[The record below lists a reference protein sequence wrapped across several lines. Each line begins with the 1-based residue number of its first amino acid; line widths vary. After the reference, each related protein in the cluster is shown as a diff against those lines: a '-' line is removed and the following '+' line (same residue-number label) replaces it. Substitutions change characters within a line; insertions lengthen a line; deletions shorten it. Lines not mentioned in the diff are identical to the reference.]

1 MKKFIV
7 TLFAF
12 TAIGFATY
20 SQTKPVGKAVFN
32 TPQVQCE
39 ECKTY
44 LEERMIREYGI
55 TSVNA
60 NYQRKTTTVTWLT
73 DRTTAENIKVIFS
86 YLGFDADDVT
96 ADEIAFKKL
105 PPCCKK
111 TPAAPKIIPKVD
123 TPTPI
128 PVLIKPVVKVPVAP
142 IPKADSPK
150 IKPVQKINKPK
161 KKA

>member
-1 MKKFIV
+1 MKIIISSIISLVFF
-7 TLFAF
+7 TLGAFAQAKA
-12 TAIGFATY
+12 TA
-20 SQTKPVGKAVFN
+20 KAVFK

-55 TSVNA
+55 IAVNA
-60 NYQRKTTTVTWLT
+60 NYQKKTTTVSWYT

-111 TPAAPKIIPKVD
+111 PAPAPKTVPKTDSVIRVPAVTIKQD
-123 TPTPI
+123 TPVR
-128 PVLIKPVVKVPVAP
+128 VLIQKPDT
-142 IPKADSPK
+142 PK
-150 IKPVQKINKPK
+150 QKAQKTQKN
-161 KKA
+161 

>member
-1 MKKFIV
+1 MKTIISTIIALTFLY
-7 TLFAF
+7 TGSFAQVKA
-12 TAIGFATY
+12 TA
-20 SQTKPVGKAVFN
+20 KAVFK

-44 LEERMIREYGI
+44 IEERMIREYGI
-55 TSVNA
+55 ISVNG
-60 NYQRKTTTVTWLT
+60 NYQKKTTTVSWYT

-111 TPAAPKIIPKVD
+111 QAPAPKVIPKVD
-123 TPTPI
+123 SIRPATTIVIKKDTIVPIQIQQDTP
-128 PVLIKPVVKVPVAP
+128 KQ
-142 IPKADSPK
+142 K
-150 IKPVQKINKPK
+150 IKPLS
-161 KKA
+161 KAKGRN

>member
-1 MKKFIV
+1 MKR
-7 TLFAF
+7 
-12 TAIGFATY
+12 IGISLIGLILCSNYLLA
-20 SQTKPVGKAVFN
+20 QTKPVEKATFK

-39 ECKTY
+39 EGKIF

-55 TSVNA
+55 SAVNA
-60 NYQRKTTTVTWLT
+60 NFQKRTTTVTWLT

-111 TPAAPKIIPKVD
+111 
-123 TPTPI
+123 PI
-128 PVLIKPVVKVPVAP
+128 PVSKPVANPDSIRLIQQA
-142 IPKADSPK
+142 IIADSLK
-150 IKPVQKINKPK
+150 KKAYLDSLNKPK
-161 KKA
+161 SMGIPPISKSKN